1 MDVFEFP
8 ASAAQRR
15 MWLLDQLDPGQPTYH
30 VGWAV
35 WLDGPLDPA
44 ALDGAWAAAV
54 ARHEILRTCF
64 RANGGRPIQVI
75 DEDAPATAI
84 EVVALDQLP
93 EADREAAARA
103 ALREHVRTPL
113 PLERGPLARVRLLR
127 LAPQRHVLAL
137 VAHHAIIDGWS
148 LRLLFDELSADYEAL
163 RAGRPP
169 VSVEPPLQYA
179 DFALWEREHADAGGH
194 DEAERFWPAE
204 LAGAP
209 PEVPLPVDH
218 PYPDRLSP
226 AAAEV
231 AVPVDGELAGA
242 LRRLAEARGSTLFT
256 VLLTAYAAL
265 LSRLSGADEVLVGVP
280 VAGRTRIETEPIL
293 GLFAN
298 TVAIRA
304 ALHGDPTL
312 AELLD
317 RLHAATARAQ
327 AHQDLPFARVVEL
340 CRPQRQPT
348 RAPLVQVMCTVEEA
362 LPPVDRGAL
371 RWRPELVPTGT
382 GKFELELAAVVG
394 PDELSVRLR
403 YLTDLFAPDSAGRF
417 ADALAALL
425 ATLATAPQTRVCDV
439 DLLSPATADLVTR
452 VWPAARSGSV
462 LPPGSTAAALV
473 ADVDAGER
481 VVISGEDATL
491 TGTALRGLTA
501 RIAAG
506 LRGLGVRAQ
515 ETVGIVL
522 PRGARPLPALLGVW
536 RIGAAYLPLDPTH
549 PPGRLRGMLADAGVR
564 VVVTDSGAVP
574 APLLAELGAAATL
587 LDLAPTEP
595 TGEGTP
601 SAVPA
606 GAGTPPAEPT
616 GAAAQPA
623 LPPPCAVPATAAAY
637 VLFTSGSTGR
647 PKAVT
652 VTQGA
657 VAHLLHAFREMVPLG
672 PADRVLSVSPFAF
685 DIALLDLLLPL
696 LCGAPVVVAG
706 EDDVIDGNRLR
717 RLLATTGTTMLQ
729 ATPTTWRMLVAAGGV
744 PAGVRL
750 RLSGGEALPRGLA
763 DALAEPG
770 TRLWNCY
777 GPTETTVY
785 STGAEVEAG
794 SAPPDLGPAVAGSR
808 VYVLDRWLRPV
819 PPGVVGEV
827 CIGGAGV
834 GRGYVGAPGWTAGRF
849 VPDPFT
855 PGGRLYRSGD
865 LGRWLPSGRIEP
877 LGRADRQVKVRGFRV
892 ETAEVEAV
900 LRGHPQVRDAV
911 VTTASDVDHDGVRLV
926 GYVVTD
932 PPATDPPADLSGY
945 ARRFLP
951 AHMVPAVF
959 VALPEV
965 PRTSRG
971 KLDLRALPAPARGA
985 GSGEAPVAPR
995 TPLEREL
1002 AGLVAD
1008 LLGLPDPVGVAD
1020 NFFVLG
1026 GHSVKATQLM
1036 ARVWTTYGVDL
1047 PVRTLFD
1054 DPTVAGLAAAVT
1066 AAGAGADAPAG
1077 TVPATRTGGAES
1089 LDTLTDDDVDDL
1101 LAGMDRP
1108 SRWDG

>member
-1 MDVFEFP
+1 MAVFEFP

-30 VGWAV
+30 VGFAV
-35 WLDGPLDPA
+35 WLDGPLDAA
-44 ALDGAWAAAV
+44 ALDGAWAAV
-54 ARHEILRTCF
+54 VERHEILRTTF
-64 RANGGRPIQVI
+64 RANGGRPIQLI
-75 DEDAPATAI
+75 DDDARPAGLETVSL
-84 EVVALDQLP
+84 ERLP
-93 EADREAAARA
+93 EAGREAAARA
-103 ALREHVRTPL
+103 ALREHARTPL

-127 LAPQRHVLAL
+127 LAPHRHVLAL
-137 VAHHAIIDGWS
+137 VAHHAIVDGWS
-148 LRLLFDELSADYEAL
+148 VRLLLDELCADYEAL
-163 RAGRPP
+163 RAGRAPG
-169 VSVEPPLQYA
+169 SAEPPLQYA

-194 DEAERFWPAE
+194 AEAERFWPAE

-209 PEVPLPVDH
+209 SELPLPVDH

-231 AVPVDGELAGA
+231 AVPVAGDLAGA
-242 LRRLAEARGSTLFT
+242 LRRLAAARDSTLFT

-265 LSRLSGADEVLVGVP
+265 LSRLSGADELLVGVP
-280 VAGRTRIETEPIL
+280 VAGRTRIETEPMP

-304 ALHGDPTL
+304 VLHGDPTL

-340 CRPQRQPT
+340 CRPPRHPA
-348 RAPLVQVMCTVEEA
+348 RAPLVQVMCTVDEA
-362 LPPVDRGAL
+362 VAPLERGAL

-382 GKFELELAAVVG
+382 GKFELELAAVAG
-394 PDELSVRLR
+394 PGELTVRLR
-403 YLTDLFAPDSAGRF
+403 YLTDLFTPTSAGRF
-417 ADALAALL
+417 AGALAAILTAL
-425 ATLATAPQTRVCDV
+425 ASTPQTRVSDV
-439 DLLSPATADLVTR
+439 DLLSPAEADLVTR
-452 VWPAARSGSV
+452 VWPCAR
-462 LPPGSTAAALV
+462 PGSTSPPVDTATALV
-473 ADVDAGER
+473 AGIDAGER
-481 VVISGEDATL
+481 VLIRGDDATL
-491 TGTALRGLTA
+491 TGAALHALAG

-506 LRGLGVRAQ
+506 LRGLGVRVQ

-536 RIGAAYLPLDPTH
+536 WVGAAYLPLDPTH

-564 VVVTDSGAVP
+564 VVVTDSATVG
-574 APLLAELGAAATL
+574 APLLAELATAVTL
-587 LDLAPTEP
+587 LDLAAAE
-595 TGEGTP
+595 
-601 SAVPA
+601 PA
-606 GAGTPPAEPT
+606 G
-616 GAAAQPA
+616 
-623 LPPPCAVPATAAAY
+623 PPPRPVPPVAVPATAAAY

-657 VAHLLHAFREMVPLG
+657 VAHLLHALRAMVPLG

-685 DIALLDLLLPL
+685 DIALLDLLLAP
-696 LCGAPVVVAG
+696 LCGASVVVAG
-706 EDDVIDGNRLR
+706 DDDVIDGNRLR
-717 RLLATTGTTMLQ
+717 RLLVAAGITMLQ

-750 RLSGGEALPRGLA
+750 RLSGGEALPRALA
-763 DALAEPG
+763 DALAQPG
-770 TRLWNCY
+770 TRLWNLY

-785 STGAEVEAG
+785 STGAEVGCG

-808 VYVLDRWLRPV
+808 VHVLDRWLRPV
-819 PPGVVGEV
+819 PPGVVGEI

-834 GRGYVGAPGWTAGRF
+834 GRGYAGAPGWTAERF

-865 LGRWLPSGRIEP
+865 LGRWSPTGRIEP

-911 VTTASDVDHDGVRLV
+911 VTTVSDVEHDGVRLV
-926 GYVVTD
+926 GYVVVD
-932 PPATDPPADLSGY
+932 PAATDPPEGLSDH

-951 AHMVPAVF
+951 AHMVPAVL

-971 KLDLRALPAPARGA
+971 KLDLRALPPPPRNA
-985 GSGEAPVAPR
+985 GPGQAPVAPR

-1002 AGLVAD
+1002 AGAVAD
-1008 LLGLPDPVGVAD
+1008 LLGLPGPVGVAD

-1036 ARVWTTYGVDL
+1036 ARILTTYGVDL
-1047 PVRTLFD
+1047 PVRALFD
-1054 DPTVAGLAAAVT
+1054 DPTVAGLAAALG
-1066 AAGAGADAPAG
+1066 AAGAGTGARVAVAGNGAAGLDA
-1077 TVPATRTGGAES
+1077 
-1089 LDTLTDDDVDDL
+1089 LTDDDVDDL
-1101 LAGMDRP
+1101 LAGMDRSGP

>member
-30 VGWAV
+30 VGWSV
-35 WLDGPLDPA
+35 WLDGPLDRA
-44 ALDGAWAAAV
+44 ALGGAWAAAV
-54 ARHEILRTCF
+54 ARHEILRTTL
-64 RANGGRPIQVI
+64 RANGGRPVQVVH
-75 DEDAPATAI
+75 DGARATAL
-84 EVVALDQLP
+84 EALALDHLP

-103 ALREHVRTPL
+103 ALREHARTPL
-113 PLERGPLARVRLLR
+113 SLERAPLARVRLLR
-127 LAPQRHVLAL
+127 LGPQRHVLAL
-137 VAHHAIIDGWS
+137 VAHHAIVDGWS
-148 LRLLFDELSADYEAL
+148 LRLLLDELCADYEAL
-163 RAGRPP
+163 RDGRPP
-169 VSVEPPLQYA
+169 ASVEPPLQYA
-179 DFALWEREHADAGGH
+179 DFALWEREHVDAGGH
-194 DEAERFWPAE
+194 AEAERFWSTE

-242 LRRLAEARGSTLFT
+242 LRRLAEARGSTLFA

-280 VAGRTRIETEPIL
+280 VAGRTRIETEPML

-304 ALHGDPTL
+304 ALRGDPTL

-340 CRPQRQPT
+340 CRPPRQPS

-362 LPPVDRGAL
+362 LPPVDRGAV
-371 RWRPELVPTGT
+371 RWRPEPVPTGT

-403 YLTDLFAPDSAGRF
+403 YLTDLFAPASADRF
-417 ADALAALL
+417 ADALAAILT
-425 ATLATAPQTRVCDV
+425 ALATAPRTRVCDV

-462 LPPGSTAAALV
+462 PPPGSTGASLV
-473 ADVDAGER
+473 AGIDAGDR
-481 VVISGEDATL
+481 VVITGDDATL
-491 TGTALRGLTA
+491 TGAALRGLTA
-501 RIAAG
+501 RIATG

-574 APLLAELGAAATL
+574 APLLAELAASVTL
-587 LDLAPTEP
+587 LDLAAPEP
-595 TGEGTP
+595 ANSG
-601 SAVPA
+601 
-606 GAGTPPAEPT
+606 
-616 GAAAQPA
+616 AQPA
-623 LPPPCAVPATAAAY
+623 LPAAAEAQPVLPPPCAVPATAAAY

-657 VAHLLHAFREMVPLG
+657 VAHLLHAFRELVPLG

-717 RLLATTGTTMLQ
+717 RLLDTTGATMLQ

-750 RLSGGEALPRGLA
+750 RLSGGEALPRALA

-770 TRLWNCY
+770 TRLWNLY

-785 STGAEVEAG
+785 STGAEVEPG
-794 SAPPDLGPAVAGSR
+794 SVPPDLGPAVAGSR

-819 PPGVVGEV
+819 PPGVVGEI

-834 GRGYVGAPGWTAGRF
+834 GQGYAGAPGATADRF
-849 VPDPFT
+849 VPDPFA

-865 LGRWLPSGRIEP
+865 LGRWLPNGRIEP

-911 VTTASDVDHDGVRLV
+911 VTTVSDVDHDGVRLV

-932 PPATDPPADLSGY
+932 PATTGPPAGLSEY

-951 AHMVPAVF
+951 AHMVPAVV

-971 KLDLRALPAPARGA
+971 KLDLRALPPPDRTAGLREAR
-985 GSGEAPVAPR
+985 VAAR
-995 TPLEREL
+995 TPTERDL

-1008 LLGLPDPVGVAD
+1008 LLGLPEPVGVTD
-1020 NFFVLG
+1020 NFFALG

-1036 ARVWTTYGVDL
+1036 ARIWTAYGVDL

-1054 DPTVAGLAAAVT
+1054 DPTVAGLASAVT
-1066 AAGAGADAPAG
+1066 AAGVAAAPGAVEPAG
-1077 TVPATRTGGAES
+1077 TGAAPHSGAEY
-1089 LDTLTDDDVDDL
+1089 LDTLTDADVDDL

>member
-54 ARHEILRTCF
+54 ERHEILRTTF

-75 DEDAPATAI
+75 DDDARAGAI
-84 EVVALDQLP
+84 EVVALDRLP

-103 ALREHVRTPL
+103 ALREHARTPM
-113 PLERGPLARVRLLR
+113 PLERGPLARVKLLR

-137 VAHHAIIDGWS
+137 VAHHAIVDGWS
-148 LRLLFDELSADYEAL
+148 LRLLCDELSADYEAL

-194 DEAERFWPAE
+194 AEAERFWPAE

-209 PEVPLPVDH
+209 PEVPLPVDR

-242 LRRLAEARGSTLFT
+242 LRRLAGARGSTLFA

-280 VAGRTRIETEPIL
+280 VAGRTRIETEPML

-317 RLHAATARAQ
+317 RVHATTARAQ

-340 CRPQRQPT
+340 CRPQRQPS

-362 LPPVDRGAL
+362 LAPVERGAL

-382 GKFELELAAVVG
+382 GKFELELAAVAG
-394 PDELSVRLR
+394 PDELTVRLR
-403 YLTDLFAPDSAGRF
+403 YLTDLFDPDSAGRF
-417 ADALAALL
+417 ADALAAIL
-425 ATLATAPQTRVCDV
+425 AALATAPQTRVCDV

-452 VWPAARSGSV
+452 VWPAARSGS
-462 LPPGSTAAALV
+462 LPPRGCTAAALV
-473 ADVDAGER
+473 ADVDAGDR
-481 VVISGEDATL
+481 VVIAGDDATL
-491 TGTALRGLTA
+491 TGTAVRRLAAG
-501 RIAAG
+501 IAAG

-536 RIGAAYLPLDPTH
+536 RLGAAYLPLDPTH
-549 PPGRLRGMLADAGVR
+549 PPGRLRAMLADAGVR

-574 APLLAELGAAATL
+574 APLLAELTTAVTL
-587 LDLAPTEP
+587 LDLAAQEP
-595 TGEGTP
+595 TGSG
-601 SAVPA
+601 AQLAGPA
-606 GAGTPPAEPT
+606 GAET
-616 GAAAQPA
+616 QPA
-623 LPPPCAVPATAAAY
+623 PPCAVPATAAAY

-750 RLSGGEALPRGLA
+750 RLSGGEALPRSLA

-770 TRLWNCY
+770 TRLWNLY

-785 STGAEVEAG
+785 STGAEVGAG

-849 VPDPFT
+849 VPDPFN

-911 VTTASDVDHDGVRLV
+911 VAATSDVDHDGVRLV

-932 PPATDPPADLSGY
+932 PPATDPPAGLAEY

-951 AHMVPAVF
+951 AHMVPAVL
-959 VALPEV
+959 VALTEV

-971 KLDLRALPAPARGA
+971 KLDLRALPTPARGA
-985 GSGEAPVAPR
+985 GLGEAPVAPR

-1002 AGLVAD
+1002 AALVAD
-1008 LLGLPDPVGVAD
+1008 LLGLPGPVGVAD

-1036 ARVWTTYGVDL
+1036 ARIWTAYGIDL

-1066 AAGAGADAPAG
+1066 AAGAATAKGVGAAG
-1077 TVPATRTGGAES
+1077 SGGAGY

-1108 SRWDG
+1108 SGWDG

>member
-1 MDVFEFP
+1 MEVFEFP

-35 WLDGPLDPA
+35 WLDGPLDTS

-54 ARHEILRTCF
+54 ARHEILRTTF
-64 RANGGRPIQVI
+64 RANGGRPIQVV
-75 DEDAPATAI
+75 EDDARAGAI
-84 EVVALDQLP
+84 EIVALDRLP

-103 ALREHVRTPL
+103 ALREHARAPL
-113 PLERGPLARVRLLR
+113 PLERGPLARVTLLR

-137 VAHHAIIDGWS
+137 VAHHAIVDGWS
-148 LRLLFDELSADYEAL
+148 VRLLLDELSADYEAL

-194 DEAERFWPAE
+194 AEAERFWPAE

-209 PEVPLPVDH
+209 PEVPLPVDR

-242 LRRLAEARGSTLFT
+242 LRRLAGARGSTLFT

-280 VAGRTRIETEPIL
+280 VAGRTRIETEPML

-340 CRPQRQPT
+340 CRPQRQPS

-362 LPPVDRGAL
+362 LAPLERGAL

-382 GKFELELAAVVG
+382 GKFELELAAVAG
-394 PDELSVRLR
+394 PDELTVRLR
-403 YLTDLFAPDSAGRF
+403 YLTDLFTPASAGRF
-417 ADALAALL
+417 ADALGAVLTA
-425 ATLATAPQTRVCDV
+425 LATAPQTRVCDV

-452 VWPAARSGSV
+452 VWPAARPGSV
-462 LPPGSTAAALV
+462 PPSDDTAAALV
-473 ADVDAGER
+473 TGIDAGDR
-481 VVISGEDATL
+481 VVITGDDATL
-491 TGTALRGLTA
+491 TGTGVRELAA
-501 RIAAG
+501 RIATG
-506 LRGLGVRAQ
+506 LRGLGVRVQ

-522 PRGARPLPALLGVW
+522 PRGARLLPALLGVW
-536 RIGAAYLPLDPTH
+536 WVGAAYLPLDPTH

-574 APLLAELGAAATL
+574 APLLAELAASVTL
-587 LDLAPTEP
+587 LDLAAPE
-595 TGEGTP
+595 
-601 SAVPA
+601 PA
-606 GAGTPPAEPT
+606 GAGAEL
-616 GAAAQPA
+616 AVA
-623 LPPPCAVPATAAAY
+623 PPCAVPATAAAY

-657 VAHLLHAFREMVPLG
+657 VAHLLHAFRGMVPLG

-717 RLLATTGTTMLQ
+717 RLLTTTGATMLQ

-750 RLSGGEALPRGLA
+750 RLSGGEALPRALA

-770 TRLWNCY
+770 TCLWNLY

-785 STGAEVEAG
+785 STGAEVEPG
-794 SAPPDLGPAVAGSR
+794 SAPPDLGPALTGSR

-834 GRGYVGAPGWTAGRF
+834 GRGYVGAPGWTAERF
-849 VPDPFT
+849 VPDPFA

-865 LGRWLPSGRIEP
+865 LGRWLPNGRIEP

-911 VTTASDVDHDGVRLV
+911 VTTVSDVEHDGVRLV

-932 PPATDPPADLSGY
+932 PSATGPPPGLTGY

-951 AHMVPAVF
+951 AHMVPAVL

-971 KLDLRALPAPARGA
+971 KLDLRALPPPDRGA

-995 TPLEREL
+995 TPMEREL

-1008 LLGLPDPVGVAD
+1008 LLGLSGPVGIAD

-1036 ARVWTTYGVDL
+1036 ARIWTAYGVDL

-1066 AAGAGADAPAG
+1066 AAGAAAHAKVAG
-1077 TVPATRTGGAES
+1077 VATTETGGGGY

>member
-1 MDVFEFP
+1 MAVFEFP

-35 WLDGPLDPA
+35 WLDGPLDTA

-54 ARHEILRTCF
+54 ERHEILRTSF
-64 RANGGRPIQVI
+64 RANGGRPIQMI
-75 DEDAPATAI
+75 DDTARASAI
-84 EVVALDQLP
+84 EVVALDELP
-93 EADREAAARA
+93 EADREAAARV
-103 ALREHVRTPL
+103 ALREHARTPL
-113 PLERGPLARVRLLR
+113 PLERGPLTRVTLLR

-137 VAHHAIIDGWS
+137 VAHHAIVDGWS
-148 LRLLFDELSADYEAL
+148 FRLLFDEISADYEAL
-163 RAGRPP
+163 HAGRAP

-179 DFALWEREHADAGGH
+179 DFALWEREHDDAGGH
-194 DEAERFWPAE
+194 AEAERFWPAE

-226 AAAEV
+226 AAGEV

-242 LRRLAEARGSTLFT
+242 LRRLAGERGSTLFT

-265 LSRLSGADEVLVGVP
+265 LSRLSGADDVLVGVP
-280 VAGRTRIETEPIL
+280 VAGRTRIETEPML

-304 ALHGDPTL
+304 VLHGEPTL

-327 AHQDLPFARVVEL
+327 AHQDLPFAQVVEL
-340 CRPQRQPT
+340 CRPQRQPS

-362 LPPVDRGAL
+362 LAPLERGAL

-382 GKFELELAAVVG
+382 GKFELELAAVAG
-394 PDELSVRLR
+394 PDELTVRLR
-403 YLTDLFAPDSAGRF
+403 YLTDLFTPDSAGRF
-417 ADALAALL
+417 ADALGAILTA
-425 ATLATAPQTRVCDV
+425 LATAPQTRVCDV
-439 DLLSPATADLVTR
+439 DVLSPATADLVTR

-462 LPPGSTAAALV
+462 PPPGSTAAALV
-473 ADVDAGER
+473 TGIDAGDR
-481 VVISGEDATL
+481 VVIAGDDVTL
-491 TGTALRGLTA
+491 TGAALRGLA
-501 RIAAG
+501 GRIATG
-506 LRGLGVRAQ
+506 LRGLGVRVQ

-536 RIGAAYLPLDPTH
+536 WVGAAYLPLDPTH

-574 APLLAELGAAATL
+574 APLLAELAASVTL
-587 LDLAPTEP
+587 LDLAGP
-595 TGEGTP
+595 
-601 SAVPA
+601 
-606 GAGTPPAEPT
+606 EPT
-616 GAAAQPA
+616 GAGAELAVA
-623 LPPPCAVPATAAAY
+623 PPCAVPATAAAY

-657 VAHLLHAFREMVPLG
+657 VAHLLHAFREMIPLG

-706 EDDVIDGNRLR
+706 DDDVIDGNRLR
-717 RLLATTGTTMLQ
+717 RLLTTAGATMLQ

-750 RLSGGEALPRGLA
+750 RLSGGEALPRALA

-770 TRLWNCY
+770 TRLWNLY

-785 STGAEVEAG
+785 STGAEVEPG
-794 SAPPDLGPAVAGSR
+794 SAPPDLGPALTGSR

-834 GRGYVGAPGWTAGRF
+834 GRGYAGAPGWTAERF

-911 VTTASDVDHDGVRLV
+911 VTTASDVEHDGVRLV

-932 PPATDPPADLSGY
+932 PPGTDPPAGLAEH
-945 ARRFLP
+945 ARRILP
-951 AHMVPAVF
+951 AHMVPAVL

-971 KLDLRALPAPARGA
+971 KLDLRALPPPGGGS

-1008 LLGLPDPVGVAD
+1008 LLGLPGPVGIAD

-1066 AAGAGADAPAG
+1066 AAGAGTRAGSDATPAGAAAAGAGAPAR
-1077 TVPATRTGGAES
+1077 PDGAGY

-1101 LAGMDRP
+1101 LAGMDGP

>member
-1 MDVFEFP
+1 MAVFEFP

-30 VGWAV
+30 VGFAV
-35 WLDGPLDPA
+35 WLDGPLDAA

-54 ARHEILRTCF
+54 ERHEILRTTF
-64 RANGGRPIQVI
+64 RANGGRPIQVV
-75 DEDAPATAI
+75 DDSARATGL
-84 EVVALDQLP
+84 EVVPLDQLP
-93 EADREAAARA
+93 EAEREAAAHA
-103 ALREHVRTPL
+103 ALREHARTPL
-113 PLERGPLARVRLLR
+113 PLDRGPLTRLRLLR

-137 VAHHAIIDGWS
+137 VAHHAIVDGWS
-148 LRLLFDELSADYEAL
+148 FRLLLDEISADYEAL
-163 RAGRPP
+163 CAGRPP
-169 VSVEPPLQYA
+169 VSVEPTLQYA

-194 DEAERFWPAE
+194 AEAERFWSAE

-209 PEVPLPVDH
+209 PEVPLPVDR

-231 AVPVDGELAGA
+231 EVPVDGELAGA
-242 LRRLAEARGSTLFT
+242 LRRLAASRGSTLFA

-280 VAGRTRIETEPIL
+280 VAGRTRIETEPML

-312 AELLD
+312 GELLD

-327 AHQDLPFARVVEL
+327 AHQDLPFTRVVEL
-340 CRPQRQPT
+340 CRPERHPS
-348 RAPLVQVMCTVEEA
+348 RAPLVQVMCTVDEA
-362 LPPVDRGAL
+362 SAPLDRGAL

-382 GKFELELAAVVG
+382 GKFELELAALAG

-403 YLTDLFAPDSAGRF
+403 YLTDLFTPEGAGRF
-417 ADALAALL
+417 ADALAAILTAL
-425 ATLATAPQTRVCDV
+425 ATRAQTRVSDV
-439 DLLSPATADLVTR
+439 GLLSPATADLVTR
-452 VWPAARSGSV
+452 VWPAARPGS
-462 LPPGSTAAALV
+462 LPPSGSTAAALV
-473 ADVDAGER
+473 TGIDAGDR
-481 VVISGEDATL
+481 VVIRGDDVTL
-491 TGTALRGLTA
+491 TGAALHRLAG
-501 RIAAG
+501 RIATG

-536 RIGAAYLPLDPTH
+536 WIGAAYLPLDPTH

-564 VVVTDSGAVP
+564 VVVTDRTAVP
-574 APLLAELGAAATL
+574 AALLAELTASVTL
-587 LDLAPTEP
+587 LDLAGAEPDPAGTGTETEP
-595 TGEGTP
+595 
-601 SAVPA
+601 A
-606 GAGTPPAEPT
+606 
-616 GAAAQPA
+616 
-623 LPPPCAVPATAAAY
+623 PPCAVPATAAAY

-657 VAHLLHAFREMVPLG
+657 VAHLLHAFRELIPLG

-706 EDDVIDGNRLR
+706 DDDVIDGNRLR
-717 RLLATTGTTMLQ
+717 RLLATAGTTMLQ

-750 RLSGGEALPRGLA
+750 RLSGGEALPRSLA
-763 DALAEPG
+763 DALSDPG
-770 TRLWNCY
+770 TRLWNLY

-785 STGAEVEAG
+785 STGAEVEPG
-794 SAPPDLGPAVAGSR
+794 SAPPDLGPAVTGSR

-819 PPGVVGEV
+819 PPGVVGEI

-834 GRGYVGAPGWTAGRF
+834 GRGYAGAPGWTAERF

-865 LGRWLPSGRIEP
+865 LGRWLPTGRIEP

-932 PPATDPPADLSGY
+932 PAGTDPPAGLPGY

-971 KLDLRALPAPARGA
+971 KLDLRALPPPGRGR
-985 GSGEAPVAPR
+985 GPDEPVAPR

-1002 AGLVAD
+1002 VALVAD
-1008 LLGLPDPVGVAD
+1008 LLGLPGPVGVAD

-1054 DPTVAGLAAAVT
+1054 DPTMAGLATAIT
-1066 AAGAGADAPAG
+1066 AAGAGARAGADAKPADAAPAG
-1077 TVPATRTGGAES
+1077 AGRADAARPDGAGY
-1089 LDTLTDDDVDDL
+1089 LDALTDDDVDDL
-1101 LAGMDRP
+1101 LAGMDRAGP

>member
-1 MDVFEFP
+1 MAVFEFP

-35 WLDGPLDPA
+35 WLDGPLDTA

-54 ARHEILRTCF
+54 ARHEILRTRF

-75 DEDAPATAI
+75 DDDAPATAI
-84 EVVALDQLP
+84 EVVALDGLP
-93 EADREAAARA
+93 VADREAAARA
-103 ALREHVRTPL
+103 ALREHARTPL
-113 PLERGPLARVRLLR
+113 PLERGPLTRVRLLR

-148 LRLLFDELSADYEAL
+148 VRLLLDELSADYAAL

-179 DFALWEREHADAGGH
+179 DFALWEREHDDAGGH
-194 DEAERFWPAE
+194 AEAERFWPAE

-242 LRRLAEARGSTLFT
+242 LRRLAGARGSTLFT

-265 LSRLSGADEVLVGVP
+265 LSRLGGADDVLVGVP
-280 VAGRTRIETEPIL
+280 VAGRTRIETEPML

-304 ALHGDPTL
+304 TLHGDPTL

-327 AHQDLPFARVVEL
+327 AHQDLPFTRVVEL

-362 LPPVDRGAL
+362 LPTLERGAL

-382 GKFELELAAVVG
+382 GKFELELAAVAG
-394 PDELSVRLR
+394 PDELTVRLR
-403 YLTDLFAPDSAGRF
+403 YLTDLFTPDGAGRL
-417 ADALAALL
+417 ADALGAILAA
-425 ATLATAPQTRVCDV
+425 LATAPQTRVCDV

-452 VWPAARSGSV
+452 VWPAARSGS
-462 LPPGSTAAALV
+462 LPPPECTAAALV
-473 ADVDAGER
+473 ADVDAGDR
-481 VVISGEDATL
+481 VVIEGDDATL
-491 TGTALRGLTA
+491 TGAAVRGLA
-501 RIAAG
+501 GRIATG
-506 LRGLGVRAQ
+506 LRGLGVRVQ

-536 RIGAAYLPLDPTH
+536 WVGAAYLPLDPTH

-564 VVVTDSGAVP
+564 VVVTDSGGVP
-574 APLLAELGAAATL
+574 APLLAELAASVTL
-587 LDLAPTEP
+587 LDLAEP
-595 TGEGTP
+595 AGSGAQP
-601 SAVPA
+601 AVPA
-606 GAGTPPAEPT
+606 GAE
-616 GAAAQPA
+616 AQPV
-623 LPPPCAVPATAAAY
+623 LPPPCAVPASAAAY

-706 EDDVIDGNRLR
+706 DDDVIDGNRLR
-717 RLLATTGTTMLQ
+717 RLLATTGATMLQ

-750 RLSGGEALPRGLA
+750 RLSGGEALPRALA

-770 TRLWNCY
+770 TRLWNLY

-785 STGAEVEAG
+785 STGAEVEPG
-794 SAPPDLGPAVAGSR
+794 SAPPDLGPAVTGSR

-834 GRGYVGAPGWTAGRF
+834 GRGYADAPGWTAERF

-911 VTTASDVDHDGVRLV
+911 VTAVSDVAHDGVRLV

-932 PPATDPPADLSGY
+932 PPSADPPADLPEY

-951 AHMVPAVF
+951 AHMVPAVL

-971 KLDLRALPAPARGA
+971 KLDLRALPPPGRGA
-985 GSGEAPVAPR
+985 GSGEPPVAPR
-995 TPLEREL
+995 SPLEREL

-1008 LLGLPDPVGVAD
+1008 LLGLPGPVGVAD

-1036 ARVWTTYGVDL
+1036 ARVWTTYGIDL

-1066 AAGAGADAPAG
+1066 AAGAGNRATPAGAAPAG
-1077 TVPATRTGGAES
+1077 TGAPGAGAPAGPDGAGY

-1101 LAGMDRP
+1101 LAGMDGP

>member
-1 MDVFEFP
+1 MAVFEFP
-8 ASAAQRR
+8 TSAAQRR

-35 WLDGPLDPA
+35 WLDGPLDVA

-54 ARHEILRTCF
+54 ERHEILRTTF

-75 DEDAPATAI
+75 DDDVPATAL
-84 EVVALDQLP
+84 EVVPLDRLP

-103 ALREHVRTPL
+103 ALREHARTPL
-113 PLERGPLARVRLLR
+113 PLDRGPLTRATLLR

-137 VAHHAIIDGWS
+137 VAHHAIVDGWS
-148 LRLLFDELSADYEAL
+148 FRLLFDEISADYEAL

-194 DEAERFWPAE
+194 AEAERFWPAE

-218 PYPDRLSP
+218 PYPERLSP

-242 LRRLAEARGSTLFT
+242 LRRLAAARGSTLFA

-280 VAGRTRIETEPIL
+280 VAGRTRIETEPML

-312 AELLD
+312 GELLD
-317 RLHAATARAQ
+317 RLHTATARAQ

-340 CRPQRQPT
+340 CRPQRHPS

-362 LPPVDRGAL
+362 LPPLERGAL

-382 GKFELELAAVVG
+382 GKFELELAAVAG
-394 PDELSVRLR
+394 PDELTVRLR
-403 YLTDLFAPDSAGRF
+403 YLTDLFAPASAGRF
-417 ADALAALL
+417 ADALAAIL
-425 ATLATAPQTRVCDV
+425 AALASAPQTRVCDV

-462 LPPGSTAAALV
+462 PPPGSTAAALV
-473 ADVDAGER
+473 TGIDAGDR
-481 VVISGEDATL
+481 VVIAGDDATL
-491 TGTALRGLTA
+491 TGTALRGLA
-501 RIAAG
+501 GRIATG
-506 LRGLGVRAQ
+506 LRGLGVRVQ

-536 RIGAAYLPLDPTH
+536 WVGAAYLPLDPTH

-564 VVVTDSGAVP
+564 VVVTDRTAVP
-574 APLLAELGAAATL
+574 APLLAELAASVTL
-587 LDLAPTEP
+587 LDLAGP
-595 TGEGTP
+595 
-601 SAVPA
+601 
-606 GAGTPPAEPT
+606 EPT
-616 GAAAQPA
+616 GAGAEPA
-623 LPPPCAVPATAAAY
+623 VPPPCAVPATAAAY

-696 LCGAPVVVAG
+696 LCGASVVVAG
-706 EDDVIDGNRLR
+706 DDDVIDGNRLR
-717 RLLATTGTTMLQ
+717 RLLTTAGATMLQ

-750 RLSGGEALPRGLA
+750 RLSGGEALPRALA

-770 TRLWNCY
+770 TRLWNLY

-785 STGAEVEAG
+785 STGAEVEPG

-834 GRGYVGAPGWTAGRF
+834 GRGYAGAPGWTADRF
-849 VPDPFT
+849 VPDPFI

-932 PPATDPPADLSGY
+932 PAATDPPPGLPGY

-971 KLDLRALPAPARGA
+971 KLDLRALPPPGRGS

-1008 LLGLPDPVGVAD
+1008 LLGLPGPVGVAD

-1036 ARVWTTYGVDL
+1036 ARVWTAYGVDL

-1054 DPTVAGLAAAVT
+1054 DPTVAGLAAAVA
-1066 AAGAGADAPAG
+1066 AAGAGGRAGVDASSAG
-1077 TVPATRTGGAES
+1077 AAPPGTGATGRPDGAGY

>member
-1 MDVFEFP
+1 MAVFEFP

-30 VGWAV
+30 VGFAV

-54 ARHEILRTCF
+54 ERHEILRTTF

-75 DEDAPATAI
+75 DDSARTTGLEI
-84 EVVALDQLP
+84 VALDQLP
-93 EADREAAARA
+93 EADRAAAAHA
-103 ALREHVRTPL
+103 ALREHARTPL
-113 PLERGPLARVRLLR
+113 PLDRGPLTRVRLLR

-137 VAHHAIIDGWS
+137 VAHHAIVDGWS
-148 LRLLFDELSADYEAL
+148 FRLLLDEISADYEAL
-163 RAGRPP
+163 CAGRPA

-194 DEAERFWPAE
+194 AEAERFWPAE

-209 PEVPLPVDH
+209 PELPLPVDH

-231 AVPVDGELAGA
+231 EVPVDGELAGA
-242 LRRLAEARGSTLFT
+242 LRRLAGARGSTLFA

-280 VAGRTRIETEPIL
+280 VAGRTRIETEPML

-317 RLHAATARAQ
+317 RVHAATARAQ
-327 AHQDLPFARVVEL
+327 AHQDLPFTRVVEL
-340 CRPQRQPT
+340 CRPPRHPS

-362 LPPVDRGAL
+362 SPPLERGAL

-382 GKFELELAAVVG
+382 GKFELELAAVAG
-394 PDELSVRLR
+394 PDELTVRLR
-403 YLTDLFAPDSAGRF
+403 YLTDLFTPDGAGRF
-417 ADALAALL
+417 ADALAAILTAL
-425 ATLATAPQTRVCDV
+425 ATRPQTRVCDV
-439 DLLSPATADLVTR
+439 HLLSLATTDLVTR

-462 LPPGSTAAALV
+462 PPPGSTAAALV
-473 ADVDAGER
+473 TGIDAGDR
-481 VVISGEDATL
+481 VVIQGDDVTL
-491 TGTALRGLTA
+491 TGAALHDLAG
-501 RIAAG
+501 RIATG

-515 ETVGIVL
+515 QTVGIVL

-536 RIGAAYLPLDPTH
+536 WLGAAYLPLDPTH

-564 VVVTDSGAVP
+564 VVVTDRTAVP
-574 APLLAELGAAATL
+574 APLLAELAASVTL
-587 LDLAPTEP
+587 LDLAAAEP
-595 TGEGTP
+595 PG
-601 SAVPA
+601 A
-606 GAGTPPAEPT
+606 GAESV
-616 GAAAQPA
+616 
-623 LPPPCAVPATAAAY
+623 PPPCPVPATAAAY

-657 VAHLLHAFREMVPLG
+657 VAHLLHAFRELVPLG
-672 PADRVLSVSPFAF
+672 PTDRVLSVSPFAF

-717 RLLATTGTTMLQ
+717 RLLGTAGATVLQ

-750 RLSGGEALPRGLA
+750 RLSGGEALPRALA
-763 DALAEPG
+763 DALSEPG
-770 TRLWNCY
+770 ARLWNLY

-785 STGAEVEAG
+785 STGAEVEPG
-794 SAPPDLGPAVAGSR
+794 SAPPDLGPAVVGSR

-819 PPGVVGEV
+819 PPGVVGEI

-834 GRGYVGAPGWTAGRF
+834 GRGYDGAPGWTADRF

-865 LGRWLPSGRIEP
+865 LGRWLPTGRIEP

-911 VTTASDVDHDGVRLV
+911 VTTASDVEHDGVRLV

-932 PPATDPPADLSGY
+932 PASADPPAGLAEY
-945 ARRFLP
+945 ARGFLP
-951 AHMVPAVF
+951 GHMVPAVF
-959 VALPEV
+959 VALAEV

-971 KLDLRALPAPARGA
+971 KLDLRALPAPGRGS
-985 GSGEAPVAPR
+985 GPGEAPVAPR

-1002 AGLVAD
+1002 VGLVAD
-1008 LLGLPDPVGVAD
+1008 LLGLPGPVGVAD

-1054 DPTVAGLAAAVT
+1054 DPTMAGLAAAIT
-1066 AAGAGADAPAG
+1066 AAGVGAHAGGDTEPAGAASAGAGPAVSGAAADDAG
-1077 TVPATRTGGAES
+1077 Y
-1089 LDTLTDDDVDDL
+1089 LDALTDDDVDDL
-1101 LAGMDRP
+1101 LAGMDRSGP

>member
-35 WLDGPLDPA
+35 WLDGPLEA
-44 ALDGAWAAAV
+44 AVLDGAWAAAV
-54 ARHEILRTCF
+54 ARHEILRTTF

-75 DEDAPATAI
+75 DDDARAGAI
-84 EVVALDQLP
+84 EVVALDRLP

-103 ALREHVRTPL
+103 ALREHARTPL
-113 PLERGPLARVRLLR
+113 PLERGPLVRVRLLR

-137 VAHHAIIDGWS
+137 VAHHAIVDGWS
-148 LRLLFDELSADYEAL
+148 MRLLTDELCADYEAL

-179 DFALWEREHADAGGH
+179 DFALWEREHADADGH
-194 DEAERFWPAE
+194 ADAERFWPAE

-209 PEVPLPVDH
+209 PEVPLPVDR

-242 LRRLAEARGSTLFT
+242 LRRLAGARGSTLFT

-280 VAGRTRIETEPIL
+280 VAGRTRIETEPML

-304 ALHGDPTL
+304 VLHGDPTL

-340 CRPQRQPT
+340 CRPRRQPS

-362 LPPVDRGAL
+362 LAPLERGAL
-371 RWRPELVPTGT
+371 CWRPELVPTGT
-382 GKFELELAAVVG
+382 GKFELELAAVAG
-394 PDELSVRLR
+394 PDELTVRLR
-403 YLTDLFAPDSAGRF
+403 YLTDLFDPDSAARF
-417 ADALAALL
+417 ADALAAILTAL
-425 ATLATAPQTRVCDV
+425 GTAPQTRVCDV

-462 LPPGSTAAALV
+462 PPPDSTAAALV
-473 ADVDAGER
+473 AGIDAGDR
-481 VVISGEDATL
+481 VVIAGDDATL
-491 TGTALRGLTA
+491 TGTALRELAA
-501 RIAAG
+501 RIAGG
-506 LRGLGVRAQ
+506 LRGLGVRAE

-536 RIGAAYLPLDPTH
+536 WLGAAYLPLDPTH

-564 VVVTDSGAVP
+564 VVVTDSGGVP
-574 APLLAELGAAATL
+574 APLLAELAASVTL
-587 LDLAPTEP
+587 LDLAAPEP
-595 TGEGTP
+595 ADERAEP
-601 SAVPA
+601 AVP
-606 GAGTPPAEPT
+606 G
-616 GAAAQPA
+616 
-623 LPPPCAVPATAAAY
+623 AVPATAAAY

-657 VAHLLHAFREMVPLG
+657 VAHLLHAFRGMIPLG

-717 RLLATTGTTMLQ
+717 RLLTATGATMLQ

-750 RLSGGEALPRGLA
+750 RLSGGEALPRALA

-770 TRLWNCY
+770 TRLWNLY

-785 STGAEVEAG
+785 STGAEVEPG

-819 PPGVVGEV
+819 PPGVVGEI

-834 GRGYVGAPGWTAGRF
+834 GRGYAGAPGWTAERF

-911 VTTASDVDHDGVRLV
+911 VTTVSDVDHDGVRLV
-926 GYVVTD
+926 GYVVAD
-932 PPATDPPADLSGY
+932 PPATDPPAGLAGY
-945 ARRFLP
+945 VRRFLP

-971 KLDLRALPAPARGA
+971 KLDLRALPPPGR
-985 GSGEAPVAPR
+985 GSGSDQAPVAPR

-1002 AGLVAD
+1002 AALVAD
-1008 LLGLPDPVGVAD
+1008 LLGLPGPVGVVD

-1036 ARVWTTYGVDL
+1036 ARVWTAYGVDL

-1054 DPTVAGLAAAVT
+1054 DPTVAGLASAVT
-1066 AAGAGADAPAG
+1066 AAGVGAAPAG
-1077 TVPATRTGGAES
+1077 AAAGTGATARSGGAGC

-1108 SRWDG
+1108 SRWDR

>member
-1 MDVFEFP
+1 MAVFEFP

-30 VGWAV
+30 VGAAV
-35 WLDGPLDPA
+35 WLDGPLDTA
-44 ALDGAWAAAV
+44 ALGGAWAAAV
-54 ARHEILRTCF
+54 ARHEILRTTF

-75 DEDAPATAI
+75 HDDAPAPVL
-84 EVVALDQLP
+84 EVVALDHLP
-93 EADREAAARA
+93 EADREAAARIA
-103 ALREHVRTPL
+103 ARDHARL
-113 PLERGPLARVRLLR
+113 PMSLERAPLARARLLR
-127 LAPQRHVLAL
+127 LGPQRHVLAL
-137 VAHHAIIDGWS
+137 VAHHAVVDGWS
-148 LRLLFDELSADYEAL
+148 LRLLLDELYADYEAL
-163 RAGRPP
+163 CAGRPP
-169 VSVEPPLQYA
+169 AVVEPPVQYA
-179 DFALWEREHADAGGH
+179 DFALWERENVDAGGH
-194 DEAERFWPAE
+194 AEAERFWSAE

-209 PEVPLPVDH
+209 SEVPLPVDH
-218 PYPDRLSP
+218 PYPGRLSP

-231 AVPVDGELAGA
+231 AVPVDAELAAA
-242 LRRLAEARGSTLFT
+242 LRRLAGAHGSTLFT
-256 VLLTAYAAL
+256 VLVTGYAAL
-265 LSRLSGADEVLVGVP
+265 LSRVSGVDEVLVGVP
-280 VAGRTRIETEPIL
+280 VAGRTRIETEPML

-298 TVAIRA
+298 TVAVRA

-312 AELLD
+312 TELLD
-317 RLHAATARAQ
+317 RLHAATARMQ
-327 AHQDLPFARVVEL
+327 AHQELPFARVVEL
-340 CRPQRQPT
+340 CRPQRQPS

-362 LPPVDRGAL
+362 LPPLGRGAL

-382 GKFELELAAVVG
+382 GKFELELAAVAG
-394 PDELSVRLR
+394 PDELTVRLR
-403 YLTDLFAPDSAGRF
+403 YLTDLFTPHSAARF
-417 ADALAALL
+417 ADALAAILT
-425 ATLATAPQTRVCDV
+425 ALATAPQTRVADV
-439 DLLSPATADLVTR
+439 DVLSPATAHLVTG
-452 VWPAARSGSV
+452 VWPAPRTGSV
-462 LPPGSTAAALV
+462 PPPGSTAAALV
-473 ADVDAGER
+473 AGIDPGER
-481 VVISGEDATL
+481 MVIRGDDVSL

-501 RIAAG
+501 RVATG
-506 LRGLGVRAQ
+506 LWGLGVRAQ
-515 ETVGIVL
+515 DTVGIVL

-549 PPGRLRGMLADAGVR
+549 PPARLRGMLADAGVR
-564 VVVTDSGAVP
+564 VVVTDRSAV
-574 APLLAELGAAATL
+574 AASLLAELAPTVTL
-587 LDLAPTEP
+587 LDLAAPEP
-595 TGEGTP
+595 TR
-601 SAVPA
+601 A
-606 GAGTPPAEPT
+606 PPV
-616 GAAAQPA
+616 
-623 LPPPCAVPATAAAY
+623 PPPCVVPPSAAAY

-657 VAHLLHAFREMVPLG
+657 VAHLLHAFREMIPLG

-696 LCGAPVVVAG
+696 LCGAEVVVAG
-706 EDDVIDGNRLR
+706 DDDVIDGNRLR
-717 RLLATTGTTMLQ
+717 RLLTATGATMLQ

-750 RLSGGEALPRGLA
+750 RLSGGEALPRALA
-763 DALAEPG
+763 DAVTGPG
-770 TRLWNCY
+770 SRLWNLY

-785 STGAEVEAG
+785 STGAQVPPG
-794 SAPPDLGPAVAGSR
+794 STPPDLGHTVAGSR
-808 VYVLDRWLRPV
+808 VYLLDRWLRPV
-819 PPGVVGEV
+819 PPGVVGEI

-834 GRGYVGAPGWTAGRF
+834 GRGYVGAPGLTAERF

-865 LGRWLPSGRIEP
+865 LGRWLPSGRIVP

-900 LRGHPQVRDAV
+900 LRGHPQVRDVV
-911 VTTASDVDHDGVRLV
+911 VTAVSDGEHDDVRLV
-926 GYVVTD
+926 GYVVGE
-932 PPATDPPADLSGY
+932 PGAAQAPAGLSAY

-959 VALPEV
+959 VALPQL

-971 KLDLRALPAPARGA
+971 KLDLRALPPPQRGA
-985 GSGEAPVAPR
+985 VAGAPPVAPR
-995 TPLEREL
+995 TPVEREL
-1002 AGLVAD
+1002 SVLVAD
-1008 LLGLPDPVGVAD
+1008 LLDLPDPVGVAD
-1020 NFFVLG
+1020 NFFALG

-1036 ARVWTTYGVDL
+1036 ARIWTAYGVDL

-1066 AAGAGADAPAG
+1066 AAGA
-1077 TVPATRTGGAES
+1077 TRTGTTPAGGDTGGY